1 MMTINDAL
9 YRIYKYDCYTRNCLN
24 TVGTKNNIRFLD
36 ISISED
42 MFEIPLY
49 AFGFLNQ
56 IAYKDYS
63 TISTILNSGHRNSGY
78 KTINSTVVNYINKSS
93 AGYFISY
100 TTKNKDNESVTY
112 YIFGGAIFN
121 SDFKCIAMCSALVKK
136 EVEYGEVVYKNI
148 KPIFRI
154 DPECFSADK
163 DEVQKYI
170 SGKMFSA
177 VMNISNKYNMGI
189 KVEIDT
195 IPFITRKVEK
205 PSASTNRQQL
215 LKLVEQHIDEIIV

>member
-9 YRIYKYDCYTRNCLN
+9 YRIYKYGCCTRNCLN

-49 AFGFLNQ
+49 AFDFLNQ

-63 TISTILNSGHRNSGY
+63 TISTIFKSGHRNSEY
-78 KTINSTVVNYINKSS
+78 KTINSTVVNYINKPS

-100 TTKNKDNESVTY
+100 TTKNKDNENVTY
-112 YIFGGAIFN
+112 YISGGTIFN

-136 EVEYGEVVYKNI
+136 EVKYGEVVYKNI

-177 VMNISNKYNMGI
+177 VMNISNKDNMGI

>member
-1 MMTINDAL
+1 MTINDVL
-9 YRIYKYDCYTRNCLN
+9 YRIYKYGCCTRNCLN

-49 AFGFLNQ
+49 AFDFLNQ
-56 IAYKDYS
+56 ITNKDYS
-63 TISTILNSGHRNSGY
+63 TISTILYSSVRISRY
-78 KTINSTVVNYINKSS
+78 KTINSTVVHYINKSITNN
-93 AGYFISY
+93 FILY
-100 TTKNKDNESVTY
+100 TTKNSNGENVTY

-170 SGKMFSA
+170 SGKMFSS
-177 VMNISNKYNMGI
+177 VMNISNKYDMGI
-189 KVEIDT
+189 RVEIDT
-195 IPFITRKVEK
+195 IPFIARKVEK